1 MEMLQQVFQ
10 GQCVRATE
18 EQGKSWVVAKDVA
31 EALGISWTSRTLDSI
46 KPEWKGVMEFI
57 TPGGVQQ
64 LTVIT
69 EPAIYKLAFR
79 SRKAEAEAFTD
90 WVAGDL
96 LPTLRRQG
104 FIDLRKPVITRA
116 GLKHATRLQA
126 NDIVAD
132 LRRHGVYPIG
142 FAEDATTGFAEP
154 VFDMLAACRVF
165 RWDFVTRPYP
175 YRGLWTEGPLQ
186 PELAAR
192 ATEYK
197 MTRRTARSTHAFGL
211 EHDWEE
217 LPEYVQDWLKPPV

>member
-1 MEMLQQVFQ
+1 MEMLQQAFEGVE
-10 GQCVRATE
+10 VRAIQRE
-18 EQGKSWVVAKDVA
+18 GEFWFVAADVA
-31 EALGISWTSRTLDSI
+31 RALAIGNPTQALKRLDEDEVALISNEGSAVPVNYISESGLYSLI
-46 KPEWKGVMEFI
+46 LG
-57 TPGGVQQ
+57 
-64 LTVIT
+64 
-69 EPAIYKLAFR
+69 
-79 SRKAEAEAFTD
+79 SRKPQARPFKR
-90 WVAGDL
+90 WVTHDL

-116 GLKHATRLQA
+116 GLKHATRLEA
-126 NDIVAD
+126 NGIVSD
-132 LRRHGVYPIG
+132 LRHHGVYPIG

-165 RWDFVTRPYP
+165 RWDFFTKPYP

-217 LPEYVQDWLKPPV
+217 LPQYVQEWLKPLA